1 MQPLLLVSDKYR
13 RYIENIRTVLI
24 ANGFDEFENMLYDDF
39 TYYIE
44 QAISNCETPTFD
56 LTASRIKLGLFIVR
70 DGLQIDLL
78 GLMSQDVSLNDFNNK
93 FNLLNNSLETK
104 TETLKNNYTNIVK
117 NVVGNRL
124 NISRFPEPE
133 WIPPVVDM
141 VIATRDRLGFFR
153 VGVGLDDNRGSGVL
167 TQDARLNDFESKFNL
182 LNNSLESKTE
192 ALKNVDFL

>member
-24 ANGFDEFENMLYDDF
+24 ENGFDEFENMLYDDF

-70 DGLQIDLL
+70 NGLQIDLL

-93 FNLLNNSLETK
+93 FNLLNNSLESKTK
-104 TETLKNNYTNIVK
+104 TLKDTYKNLVK

-124 NISRFPEPE
+124 NINRFPEPE
-133 WIPPVVDM
+133 WQEPVGINIFGDLS
-141 VIATRDRLGFFR
+141 TTGWTEP
-153 VGVGLDDNRGSGVL
+153 SGNII
-167 TQDARLNDFESKFNL
+167 QINNKKLNIFGD
-182 LNNSLESKTE
+182 LNI
-192 ALKNVDFL
+192 